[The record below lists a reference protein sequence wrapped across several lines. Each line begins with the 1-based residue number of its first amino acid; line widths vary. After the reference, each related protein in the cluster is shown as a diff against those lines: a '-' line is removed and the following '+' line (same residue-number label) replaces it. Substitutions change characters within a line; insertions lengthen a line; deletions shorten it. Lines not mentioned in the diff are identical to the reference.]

1 MSNHSIRRL
10 LLGCFIALPST
21 LSQALTVEESLAA
34 AIDNSPGLHEQFAKF
49 QGGLELQDEAQAE
62 YFPQVSLRAAIGPE
76 KTNYRAGQEVDADL
90 TREEVSLRITQML
103 FAGMEN
109 VSNSKRLA
117 KEAEADR
124 LELIAQAENLAL
136 DVTEIYLETRKAEME
151 VWLTERHV
159 KDHESILDDVKRL
172 ATNGYA
178 NEADVAQVSARLA
191 NARASFIAAQNNYQD
206 QRASFMRMVGQP
218 PQNLVDPIA
227 DSSLLPQDL
236 ESAMEWAKQ
245 YHPQIKAA
253 VADSQAAQQEVRAN
267 QSGYYPKLYV
277 EGVAN
282 TGDDIGGFEGKDE
295 DYRLQLV
302 MEWELFNGMRDVS
315 RSRAANWRYNEA
327 LAIRD
332 NAEQQLFE
340 GTRFAWNAYQSL
352 KQQEA
357 FLRTSV
363 DASTLAETGYITQF
377 KLGRRSLL
385 DLLNA
390 KVEVFI
396 ARKRY
401 LASQYDLTQASYRLM
416 NATGRLG
423 YGLRVSYPEE
433 WQSDDPEPQEED
445 KSKANE
451 PTNTEEQ
458 SS

>member
-1 MSNHSIRRL
+1 MTISIVSVMGNHSH
-10 LLGCFIALPST
+10 
-21 LSQALTVEESLAA
+21 ALTVEQSLAQ
-34 AIDNSPGLHEQFAKF
+34 AINNSPGLHEQFAKF
-49 QGGLELQDEAQAE
+49 QAGLAAQSGAQSE
-62 YFPQVSLRAAIGPE
+62 YYPQLSLRAAIGPE
-76 KTNYRAGQEVDADL
+76 KTKFRSGQEIDADL

-103 FAGMEN
+103 FAGMQN
-109 VSNSKRLA
+109 VANSKRLA

-124 LELIAQAENLAL
+124 LELIAKAENLAL
-136 DVTEIYLETRKAEME
+136 DVTEVYLSTRKAEMD

-159 KDHESILDDVKRL
+159 KDHEDILDDVKRL
-172 ATNGYA
+172 AINGYA

-191 NARASFIAAQNNYQD
+191 NARASFIASQNNYQD
-206 QRASFMRMVGQP
+206 QRASFIRIVGMAP
-218 PQNLVDPIA
+218 ASLVDPVA
-227 DSSLLPQDL
+227 DRALLPDSL
-236 ESAMEWAKQ
+236 ETAMEWAKQ

-253 VADSQAAQQEVRAN
+253 VADSQAAQQDVRGN

-277 EGVAN
+277 EGVASK
-282 TGDDIGGFEGKDE
+282 GDDIGGFEGKDE
-295 DYRLQLV
+295 DYRVQLV
-302 MEWELFNGMRDVS
+302 LEWELFNGMRDVS

-352 KQQEA
+352 KQQLT
-357 FLRTSV
+357 FLKVGV

-390 KVEVFI
+390 KVEVFV

-401 LASQYDLTQASYRLM
+401 LNSEYDLTQASFRLM

-423 YGLRVSYPEE
+423 YGLRVIYPEE
-433 WQSDDPEPQEED
+433 WDSEDSETEYQDNEKNNADSTQENA
-445 KSKANE
+445 S
-451 PTNTEEQ
+451 
-458 SS
+458 